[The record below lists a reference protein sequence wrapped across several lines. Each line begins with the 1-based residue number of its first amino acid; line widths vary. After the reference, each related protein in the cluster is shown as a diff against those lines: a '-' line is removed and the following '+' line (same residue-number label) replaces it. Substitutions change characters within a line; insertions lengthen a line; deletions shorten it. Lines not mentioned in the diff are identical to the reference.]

1 MRYRPLGGT
10 GMAVSAVSM
19 NLADSGARSRPGDW
33 TPILYSALEN
43 GVNAFEVTGR
53 HPAIAEGLGMALR
66 PVERRLLFVAWRIGS
81 AIAPSGAT
89 IRDFSPQGMARL
101 IESSIARSGLGYL
114 DAIVLDDPG
123 VDELSPKALELLKG
137 LRDEGRVRMLGVA
150 GDNDAIDAYISA
162 RAFDLLFTPF
172 NLTSGWKERL
182 RVKSAVERDM
192 GVFGYGYFPENFHRG
207 APQPAKARG
216 RDVSPLAG
224 AGTYAFLDNTQG
236 WKSEELCLAY
246 ALTEPCISS
255 VQIIADRPD
264 RLEQLSAITERDL
277 PPGAGAQ
284 IEMARF
290 SASAQAD
297 RARRA

>member
-1 MRYRPLGGT
+1 
-10 GMAVSAVSM
+10 
-19 NLADSGARSRPGDW
+19 
-33 TPILYSALEN
+33 
-43 GVNAFEVTGR
+43 
-53 HPAIAEGLGMALR
+53 
-66 PVERRLLFVAWRIGS
+66 
-81 AIAPSGAT
+81 
-89 IRDFSPQGMARL
+89 
-101 IESSIARSGLGYL
+101 
-114 DAIVLDDPG
+114 
-123 VDELSPKALELLKG
+123 
-137 LRDEGRVRMLGVA
+137 MLGVA

-207 APQPAKARG
+207 APQPAKTRG

-236 WKSEELCLAY
+236 WKGEELCLAY

-255 VQIIADRPD
+255 VQIVADRPD
-264 RLEQLSAITERDL
+264 RLEQLAAVTERDL